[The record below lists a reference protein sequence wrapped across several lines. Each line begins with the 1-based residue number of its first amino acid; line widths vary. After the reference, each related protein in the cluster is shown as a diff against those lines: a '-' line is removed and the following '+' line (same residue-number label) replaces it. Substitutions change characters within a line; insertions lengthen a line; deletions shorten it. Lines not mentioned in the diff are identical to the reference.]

1 MSVQCAFPW
10 ILGIVVD
17 CGAARGAIDQPREV
31 VYQHGVLPRFSLWP
45 VISSAFGACAKSAT
59 SQWRESRAY
68 LLQALELPATAPLFE
83 GASSGGYDGAI
94 HFWGIHGSSS
104 PVESLPL
111 AHEGPVWSL
120 AWHPMGHLFVSAS
133 NAIAGKHAQQ
143 SEAIG
148 KSIAMA
154 AVAVNEGHFRREGG
168 RDVVFG
174 TLGEEDGH
182 AALTFY
188 PLGSSRQALV
198 LVEEAANKA
207 KLRLLCT
214 NRPGNGSTSPPLDPP
229 EGVSA
234 IAWHLETAV
243 DDARALL
250 AKLQIAK
257 VSILFFCAGTPFA
270 LRFASKYPELCT
282 GRMLG
287 VAPWVSPADCQETKG
302 FFRWASSLP
311 ACVVSSVGGPW
322 MAAGSYVTKSLPST
336 SLARAGLEKEEA
348 VIFDREAV
356 KMAAR
361 FREGGSAGGVAKG
374 AVIIDMRCF
383 DRYAI
388 RSWRCNPA
396 KGAACKDVDCCV
408 AVGKLGVKVGE
419 ALYGDTNAKLL
430 EDLAA
435 FLKAWADCET
445 YISDRGRL
453 AQQKLKAG
461 EAALDSEA
469 SSALGLHHTIILL
482 DLKHFYD
489 SVCLDQLVRLRD
501 GYSLIQ
507 AVSLARVFLRPVM
520 EFLSRLEPCAFLSTW
535 IEDVGADL
543 EVVGVSSG
551 ARNTY
556 ATNMML
562 WIKRTPDEVA
572 DVLQQ
577 AKTSRRPLQ
586 TNKWDPFLRRNQKFP
601 DKTRQWG
608 QWGIQYCNREISSV
622 SGTNNDKL
630 EHSRSQALQ
639 CEALFARLRVSRVR
653 NECPEGDNEIYP
665 TDTWIPKAVSMIHSV
680 ATSESGSGDAL
691 DLPVLL
697 ASYKDIGLS
706 PALSSEQAVQIFF
719 GEKDTMVT
727 PACVRWLGDVLS
739 GPSRVTLQELPQTSH
754 TGALLLLDERLWQA
768 LAWLDYSTRF
778 WSRARPG
785 DTSFSDLLPK
795 RVGLGAENAAAV
807 GPTPPAGKT
816 EDVLQAGIFAQLPA
830 PPPTP
835 ELLAILNGTL
845 ALAPPPE
852 PEPAEKEIG
861 ESKGDADSTPMVGLS
876 LGEGP
881 NAKSVLDT
889 ADFDAEERAEKKTRI
904 KAEPEDQED
913 RKEDEESKPVKA
925 EEGTETATEAAEV
938 LAEPQPV
945 PVKEEE
951 PDRVPDAT

>member
-1 MSVQCAFPW
+1 
-10 ILGIVVD
+10 
-17 CGAARGAIDQPREV
+17 
-31 VYQHGVLPRFSLWP
+31 
-45 VISSAFGACAKSAT
+45 
-59 SQWRESRAY
+59 
-68 LLQALELPATAPLFE
+68 
-83 GASSGGYDGAI
+83 
-94 HFWGIHGSSS
+94 
-104 PVESLPL
+104 
-111 AHEGPVWSL
+111 
-120 AWHPMGHLFVSAS
+120 
-133 NAIAGKHAQQ
+133 
-143 SEAIG
+143 
-148 KSIAMA
+148 MA

-361 FREGGSAGGVAKG
+361 FR
-374 AVIIDMRCF
+374 
-383 DRYAI
+383 
-388 RSWRCNPA
+388 
-396 KGAACKDVDCCV
+396 
-408 AVGKLGVKVGE
+408 
-419 ALYGDTNAKLL
+419 
-430 EDLAA
+430 
-435 FLKAWADCET
+435 
-445 YISDRGRL
+445 
-453 AQQKLKAG
+453 
-461 EAALDSEA
+461 
-469 SSALGLHHTIILL
+469 
-482 DLKHFYD
+482 
-489 SVCLDQLVRLRD
+489 
-501 GYSLIQ
+501 
-507 AVSLARVFLRPVM
+507 
-520 EFLSRLEPCAFLSTW
+520 
-535 IEDVGADL
+535 
-543 EVVGVSSG
+543 
-551 ARNTY
+551 
-556 ATNMML
+556 
-562 WIKRTPDEVA
+562 
-572 DVLQQ
+572 
-577 AKTSRRPLQ
+577 
-586 TNKWDPFLRRNQKFP
+586 
-601 DKTRQWG
+601 
-608 QWGIQYCNREISSV
+608 
-622 SGTNNDKL
+622 
-630 EHSRSQALQ
+630 
-639 CEALFARLRVSRVR
+639 
-653 NECPEGDNEIYP
+653 
-665 TDTWIPKAVSMIHSV
+665 V

-795 RVGLGAENAAAV
+795 RVGVAAGLLLTVWLGQPYVLEGSITTAALNSKKCFLVLACANV
-807 GPTPPAGKT
+807 LTRNKT
-816 EDVLQAGIFAQLPA
+816 ISSSVMIPRAWQ
-830 PPPTP
+830 
-835 ELLAILNGTL
+835 LLAILNGTL

-852 PEPAEKEIG
+852 PEPAEKELRSMPTKLAGHNMGQQFRLSVATYCAPDGRTCAKEIG

-876 LGEGP
+876 PWLGEGP

-925 EEGTETATEAAEV
+925 EEGTETATEAAE
-938 LAEPQPV
+938 AGPCRAQPD
-945 PVKEEE
+945 P
-951 PDRVPDAT
+951 A